1 LWLAPRGPARADDDY
16 LLAHPDAAWWLSAQ
30 LNVIGQAQ
38 PGFHAPYSGSNS
50 FRRDDHGATSLVA
63 TVYAGDELTPTTA
76 IVVTGES
83 AGGGGLSDALGIAG
97 FPNVDVVRNPTL
109 GAAPYVGRAF
119 VDQVI
124 PLSATSVRRA
134 RDPLHLLRALPERR
148 IELRA
153 GKLSTVDAFDVNAVG
168 SDSHL
173 QFMNWAVVNNAAY
186 DYAADTRGYTL
197 GVIAE
202 YAEPRWALR
211 LGELAMPTVAN
222 GIDDDFHVASARGE
236 NAELELHDEI
246 AGQPG
251 TVRLLGFANHARMG
265 RYADAIAAV
274 QRGEAAAPDVT
285 ASRAPGRITY
295 GAGFNVEH
303 AVTDQLR
310 GFARLG
316 WNTGHHESFAYTEV
330 DNTAAV
336 GADLRGAAWHRG
348 GDQLGVAAVSS
359 GLSDAHRRY
368 LALGGKGF
376 LLGDGQLRYGREL
389 VVETYYT
396 ARLWRGVAAASD
408 VQVIGRPGFNRDR
421 GPVAVGS
428 LRLHG
433 EL

>member
-1 LWLAPRGPARADDDY
+1 MSELILALHTNFHDASAALYEDY
-16 LLAHPDAAWWLSAQ
+16 
-30 LNVIGQAQ
+30 
-38 PGFHAPYSGSNS
+38 
-50 FRRDDHGATSLVA
+50 
-63 TVYAGDELTPTTA
+63 
-76 IVVTGES
+76 
-83 AGGGGLSDALGIAG
+83 
-97 FPNVDVVRNPTL
+97 
-109 GAAPYVGRAF
+109 
-119 VDQVI
+119 
-124 PLSATSVRRA
+124 
-134 RDPLHLLRALPERR
+134 
-148 IELRA
+148 ELRA
-153 GKLSTVDAFDVNAVG
+153 AVQLERLTRHKG
-168 SDSHL
+168 DGRQHPDL
-173 QFMNWAVVNNAAY
+173 AANMW
-186 DYAADTRGYTL
+186 RNPL
-197 GVIAE
+197 EI
-202 YAEPRWALR
+202 P
-211 LGELAMPTVAN
+211 AN

-265 RYADAIAAV
+265 RYADAIAAF

-295 GAGFNVEH
+295 GAGLNVEH

-316 WNTGHHESFAYTEV
+316 WNTGHNESFAYTEV

-336 GADLRGAAWHRG
+336 GVDLRGAAWHRG

-396 ARLWRGVAAASD
+396 ARLWRGVAAAGD

-428 LRLHG
+428 LRLHV